1 MNISDLADALAFLS
15 LAIADLGILVYLRRR
30 RYRLV
35 CDERMLR
42 SLRLHLRREISPT
55 VVAPRPRWRL
65 RVS

>member
-1 MNISDLADALAFLS
+1 MNVPDFADALAFLS
-15 LAIADLGILVYLRRR
+15 LAVADLGILLYLRRR

-42 SLRLHLRREISPT
+42 SLRLHLRREISPAT
-55 VVAPRPRWRL
+55 VEPRQRRQL